1 MRFTPETIAF
11 IEAIDANDGRASM
24 REIRNRTDLTS
35 GQRQHQFR
43 KLEDAGYIEVEYTDW
58 GSSSTAPMK
67 VAVLTE
73 EAVEAKKAGW
83 YQSRAEKVR
92 DRTNV
97 DVADLAVS
105 VDELEDRVEM
115 TQTYVSERLYDKLE
129 ALERRVD
136 ELEAASG

>member
-1 MRFTPETIAF
+1 
-11 IEAIDANDGRASM
+11 
-24 REIRNRTDLTS
+24 
-35 GQRQHQFR
+35 
-43 KLEDAGYIEVEYTDW
+43 
-58 GSSSTAPMK
+58 MK